1 MKIIFVAPR
10 YHTNQHFW
18 VEALQQHGHDVRFLV
33 DKKVEFAEHYGS
45 LEPTVVQTSKLPK
58 SVCYIIDSFM
68 RMQRKQIRARLHTLP
83 KWSFLK
89 NQLVHSQPDVV
100 IVRDTGSTLSLT
112 TFLMCRINKV
122 PCILYNQHP
131 LEDRE
136 HRLTRWL
143 QAIGLVPRV
152 RITPMRKN
160 ATSTHNSKQNSFYV
174 PLISSFSYDIAT
186 RATPTP
192 PIKLLFIGKFTLERK
207 KHLLLLESVR
217 KLSRTHSIQL
227 TMVGAYHETNIKPYE
242 EAIVFVREN
251 KLENIVTFL
260 QNVPYEDMPEL
271 YQAHDL
277 FVLPSVDEPFAISP
291 LEAMNFGLPV
301 IITDTNGARGCVQ
314 DGETGFVIP
323 SDDQV
328 ALTEKI
334 ELLLADK
341 TLLQTMGFSAN
352 KYVLEQHNGK
362 SFLRHLYTAL
372 EAAGVKVDSLR

>member
-1 MKIIFVAPR
+1 MKITFIAPR

-18 VEALQQHGHDVRFLV
+18 VKALQQHGHGVRFLV
-33 DKKVEFAEHYGS
+33 DIKREFAEHYDS
-45 LEPTVVQTSKLPK
+45 LEPTVVHTSKLPK
-58 SVCYIIDSFM
+58 LVCFIIDSFM
-68 RMQRKQIRARLHTLP
+68 RLQGKQIRARLHTLP

-89 NQLVHSQPDVV
+89 NRLVNDRADMV
-100 IVRDTGSTLSLT
+100 IVRDTGSMLSLV
-112 TFLMCRINKV
+112 TFAICRIHKI

-143 QAIGLVPRV
+143 QVFEFAPRV

-217 KLSRTHSIQL
+217 ELSRTHSIHL
-227 TMVGAYHETNIKPYE
+227 TIVGAYHESNIKPYDD
-242 EAIVFVREN
+242 AVAFVHKH
-251 KLENIVTFL
+251 KLESMVTFL

-301 IITDTNGARGCVQ
+301 IITDSNGARGCVRE
-314 DGETGFVIP
+314 GETGFIIP
-323 SDDQV
+323 SNNQT

-334 ELLLADK
+334 SILLEDT
-341 TLLQTMGFSAN
+341 TLLHKMGSDAN
-352 KYVLEQHNGK
+352 KHVMEQHNGK
-362 SFLRHLYTAL
+362 SFLRYLYTAL

>member
-160 ATSTHNSKQNSFYV
+160 VSNTQNGKQNSYYV
-174 PLISSFSYDIAT
+174 PLISAFSYDIVKPET
-186 RATPTP
+186 STP

-242 EAIVFVREN
+242 EAIAFVREN

>member
-1 MKIIFVAPR
+1 MKITFVAPR

-18 VEALQQHGHDVRFLV
+18 MKSLLKDGHQVSFIV
-33 DKKVEFAEHYGS
+33 DRKASDAEHYEM
-45 LEPTVVQTSKLPK
+45 LEPTVAEIQSLPK
-58 SVCYIIDSFM
+58 FVCFLIDMLM
-68 RMQRKQIRARLHTLP
+68 RMQGKQVRARLHTLP

-89 NQLVHSQPDVV
+89 TQLVKNTPDVV
-100 IVRDTGSTLSLT
+100 IVRDTGSMLSLV
-112 TFLMCRINKV
+112 TFIMCWRHKI

-143 QAIGLVPRV
+143 QALGIAPRV
-152 RITPMRKN
+152 RITPMRKD
-160 ATSTHNSKQNSFYV
+160 AKTMYSEQQNSYYV
-174 PLISSFSYDIAT
+174 PLISAFEYDIKK
-186 RATPTP
+186 RIIPSS

-207 KHLLLLESVR
+207 KHLLLLESLR
-217 KLSRTHSIQL
+217 ELSRTYSIQL
-227 TMVGAYHETNIKPYE
+227 TMVGAYHESNIKPYE
-242 EAIVFVREN
+242 EAIAFVREH
-251 KLENIVTFL
+251 KLESIVTFL

>member
-1 MKIIFVAPR
+1 
-10 YHTNQHFW
+10 
-18 VEALQQHGHDVRFLV
+18 
-33 DKKVEFAEHYGS
+33 
-45 LEPTVVQTSKLPK
+45 
-58 SVCYIIDSFM
+58 
-68 RMQRKQIRARLHTLP
+68 
-83 KWSFLK
+83 
-89 NQLVHSQPDVV
+89 
-100 IVRDTGSTLSLT
+100 
-112 TFLMCRINKV
+112 
-122 PCILYNQHP
+122 
-131 LEDRE
+131 
-136 HRLTRWL
+136 
-143 QAIGLVPRV
+143 
-152 RITPMRKN
+152 
-160 ATSTHNSKQNSFYV
+160 
-174 PLISSFSYDIAT
+174 
-186 RATPTP
+186 
-192 PIKLLFIGKFTLERK
+192 LERK

>member
-1 MKIIFVAPR
+1 MKITFVAPR

-18 VEALQQHGHDVRFLV
+18 MKSLLKDGHQVSFIV
-33 DKKVEFAEHYGS
+33 DRKASDAEHYEM
-45 LEPTVVQTSKLPK
+45 LEPTVAEIQSLPK
-58 SVCYIIDSFM
+58 FVCFLIDMLM
-68 RMQRKQIRARLHTLP
+68 RMQGKQVRARLHTLP

-89 NQLVHSQPDVV
+89 TQLVKNTPDVV
-100 IVRDTGSTLSLT
+100 IVRDTGSMLSLV
-112 TFLMCRINKV
+112 TFIMCWRHKI

-242 EAIVFVREN
+242 EAIAFVREN

-301 IITDTNGARGCVQ
+301 IITDTNGARGYVQ
-314 DGETGFVIP
+314 EAKTGFIIP
-323 SDDQV
+323 SNDQA

-334 ELLLADK
+334 SLLLGD
-341 TLLQTMGFSAN
+341 TSILQTLGAN
-352 KYVLEQHNGK
+352 AHAYVVEQHNNE
-362 SFLRHLYTAL
+362 SFLRHLYIAL
-372 EAAGVKVDSLR
+372 KVAGV